1 MKFHKFISVVL
12 HPIVIPT
19 LGVLLYFMFIPN
31 SISSHQKLL
40 ILGLIFVVTYLIPL
54 LILILLKIFR
64 LIQSYQVSSIA
75 ERKIPILLMIVLF
88 YLLGN
93 TLFSISFV
101 RDLGILFFATS
112 FGLVIIY
119 LLFMFQLKA
128 SLHILSVGIATG
140 FFLLLSVQYSIS
152 FLPIIFILILIS
164 GILASSRLYLKA
176 HTPREVYL
184 GFFLGIVSPFIV
196 NFML

>member
-1 MKFHKFISVVL
+1 MKFHKFISVIL

-19 LGVLLYFMFIPN
+19 LGVIVYFMFIPN
-31 SISSHQKLL
+31 SIRSHQKLL

-54 LILILLKIFR
+54 LILLLLKTFR
-64 LIQSYQVSSIA
+64 LIQSYQVSSIS

-88 YLLGN
+88 YILGN
-93 TLFSISFV
+93 TLFSIPFV
-101 RDLGILFFATS
+101 RDLGTLFFATS

-119 LLFMFQLKA
+119 LLFMFQFKTSIHL
-128 SLHILSVGIATG
+128 LSIGIATG
-140 FFLLLSVQYSIS
+140 FFLLLSIQYAISI
-152 FLPIIFILILIS
+152 LPIICILILIS

-176 HTPREVYL
+176 HAPKEVYL
-184 GFFLGIVSPFIV
+184 GFFLGMVSTFIV